1 MSRQMLALLE
11 LADECPE
18 LSDLQ
23 PYLDSDDAEVRRTA
37 LSVLSETTEE
47 WGAAS
52 TVIAAALTD
61 IDAGVRRTAMELLAE
76 LREVLVAGED
86 FAAGLRAGATSAD
99 PSVRVTAI
107 GALWRHHLTSTA
119 ELSQSL
125 ADTDVEVRREAVL
138 GLVSLDALDALA
150 GAASDGE
157 PLVRIS
163 VAKAIA
169 AVGDP
174 RGVRVLVEL
183 ADDPESLVRAAALT
197 GIEQTGCD
205 ERATTLAIAGLCDVA
220 WQVRAGAAAAL
231 SAADADDAVGPLSL
245 ATRDDNLDV
254 RKAAVRA
261 LAEHFA
267 YRSDVRDVLAAA
279 HEDPDADVRAY
290 ARMGIT
296 EGSRNGT
303 GQ

>member
-1 MSRQMLALLE
+1 MSSRMLSLLE

-18 LSDLQ
+18 LTELR

-47 WGAAS
+47 WAAAS
-52 TVIAAALTD
+52 AVIAAALTD

-76 LREVLVAGED
+76 LREVLVAGDE
-86 FAAGLRAGATSAD
+86 FAVALRAGAAGAD
-99 PSVRVTAI
+99 ASVRATAI
-107 GALWRHHLTSTA
+107 GALWRHRLTTTA
-119 ELSQSL
+119 ELSQWL
-125 ADTDVEVRREAVL
+125 TDAEVDVRREAVL

-150 GAASDGE
+150 VAAADDE

-163 VAKAIA
+163 VAKAVA
-169 AVGDP
+169 AIGDP
-174 RGVRVLVEL
+174 RGVQTLVQL
-183 ADDPESLVRAAALT
+183 AADPEPLVRAAALA
-197 GIEQTGCD
+197 GMEHTGCD
-205 ERATTLAIAGLCDVA
+205 EHATTMAVAGLCDDA

-231 SAADADDAVGPLSL
+231 AAADADDAVGPLSL
-245 ATRDDNLDV
+245 ASRDDNLDV

-267 YRSDVRDVLAAA
+267 YRPDVRDVLTAA
-279 HEDPDADVRAY
+279 HDDPDADVRAY

-296 EGSRNGT
+296 EGSRNGA